1 MQHFGMILWQQYAGI
16 AGTGKRP
23 KVGRLAEV
31 RYRDRGGEHYL
42 EGLWWKWR
50 ELIKTRAFN
59 ESLSCVKNAS
69 YSHNNPKVTLIL
81 THVSTDF
88 LTWKQWLRGVK

>member
-1 MQHFGMILWQQYAGI
+1 MQESPEQEKDLKLGDWLRSDTVI
-16 AGTGKRP
+16 K
-23 KVGRLAEV
+23 EV
-31 RYRDRGGEHYL
+31 EHYL
-42 EGLWWKWR
+42 EGWWWKWR
-50 ELIKTRAFN
+50 ELIKNRAFN

-88 LTWKQWLRGVK
+88 LTWKQWMRGVK